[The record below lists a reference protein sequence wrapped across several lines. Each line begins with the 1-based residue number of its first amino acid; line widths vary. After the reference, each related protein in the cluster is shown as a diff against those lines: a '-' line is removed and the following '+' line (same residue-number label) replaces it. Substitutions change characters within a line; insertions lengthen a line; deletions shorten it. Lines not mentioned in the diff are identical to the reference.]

1 MTEWKA
7 KRFWTEVNVR
17 AEDGGFRVLLDARA
31 LNTPGKLPLV
41 MPTRA
46 MADAVAEEWRAQ
58 EGHIQPLTMPNTRSA
73 NSAIERVAPQHAE
86 ICAMLSA
93 YGETDLL
100 CYRAE
105 GPLELTQRQKGAW
118 DPMLDWAADR
128 YGARLVPVAGVLP
141 VEQDPDALRALSKRV
156 LRTEAFPL
164 TALHDLITLTGS
176 LVLGLA
182 IADGHISANEAWL
195 LSRIDEDWQISQW
208 GEDDEATQMAEAKRS
223 QLLHAERFL
232 SLCSEN

>member
-7 KRFWTEVNVR
+7 KRFWTDVAVR
-17 AEDGGFRVLLDARA
+17 ADEGGYRVFLDERT
-31 LNTPGKLPLV
+31 LNTPGKLPLLL
-41 MPTRA
+41 PTEA
-46 MADAVAEEWRAQ
+46 MAEAVAEEWRAQ
-58 EGHIQPLTMPNTRSA
+58 DGHIQPLTMPNTRSA

-86 ICAMLSA
+86 VCAMLSA

-100 CYRAE
+100 CYRAH
-105 GPLELTQRQKGAW
+105 GPAELTQRQQDAW
-118 DPMLDWAADR
+118 DPLLDWATERFA
-128 YGARLVPVAGVLP
+128 ARLVPVAGVLP
-141 VEQDPDALRALSKRV
+141 VDQDPAALGALAAQVSH
-156 LRTEAFPL
+156 TEAFPL

-182 IADGHISANEAWL
+182 IAERHISANEGWR

-208 GEDDEATQMAEAKRS
+208 GEDDEATQMAEAKRA

-232 SLCSEN
+232 SLCSEK